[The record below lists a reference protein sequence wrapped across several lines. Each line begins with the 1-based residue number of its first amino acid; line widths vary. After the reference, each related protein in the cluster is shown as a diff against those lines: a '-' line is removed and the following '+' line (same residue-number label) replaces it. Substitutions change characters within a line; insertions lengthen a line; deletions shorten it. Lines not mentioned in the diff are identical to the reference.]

1 MSDERGP
8 ETWKW
13 RIAKAGL
20 TQRAFAERIDMLPS
34 QLSAY
39 LTANPDTRMKPSERT
54 EERVEKLL
62 DAFGV

>member
-1 MSDERGP
+1 MSEDKGP
-8 ETWKW
+8 DTWKW

-20 TQRAFAERIDMLPS
+20 TQRAFAQRIDMLPS

-39 LTANPDTRMKPSERT
+39 LTTNPETRMRPSQRT